1 MHPLLFQVGPF
12 PIYTYGVLVATGVL
26 IGVWLAAHDA
36 PRFGLPPQKI
46 WNLCVYGI
54 LAALVFSKAWLILSD
69 VSYYF
74 ANPSE
79 IFSLTMLESAGTF
92 YGGLLGG
99 ILWTIYYTRRETL
112 PLLATFDVCAAPL
125 ALGHA
130 IGRVGCFMAGC
141 CFGKPSSLP
150 WAVTF
155 TSGISARL
163 AGTPLNVPLHPT
175 QLYEAAAEFVNF
187 LLILLLGR
195 NEDRTARAPG
205 QLIGAYLVLYGTERG
220 LLEFLRADPGRTPLF
235 HGAITLMQIVSVAMV
250 LAGAVLWSRSI
261 RTPNTAI
268 AS

>member
-1 MHPLLFQVGPF
+1 VHPLLFQVGSF
-12 PIYTYGVLVATGVL
+12 SVYTYGVLVATGVL
-26 IGVWLAAHDA
+26 VGVWLAAHDA

-69 VSYYF
+69 FSYYV

-99 ILWTIYYTRRETL
+99 ILWTIYYTRQEKL

-141 CFGKPSSLP
+141 CFGKPTSLP
-150 WAVTF
+150 WGVTF
-155 TSGISARL
+155 TSEISTRL

-175 QLYEAAAEFVNF
+175 QLYAAAAEFINFVLIF
-187 LLILLLGR
+187 LL
-195 NEDRTARAPG
+195 ARSERQVTRLPG
-205 QLIGAYLVLYGTERG
+205 QLIGAYLVLYGIERG

-235 HGAITLMQIVSVAMV
+235 HGTVTLMQLVSVAMV
-250 LAGAVLWSRSI
+250 LSGAMLWSRSI